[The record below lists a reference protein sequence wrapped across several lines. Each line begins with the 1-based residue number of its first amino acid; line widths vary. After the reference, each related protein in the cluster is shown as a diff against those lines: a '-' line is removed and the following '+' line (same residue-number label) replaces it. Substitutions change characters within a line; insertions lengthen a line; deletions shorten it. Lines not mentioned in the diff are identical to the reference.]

1 MSIPLIRRRAAGIS
15 GLILAGA
22 LVLSACSSTGQTGE
36 PAEVVVTITTTQ
48 PGTTADSRSTHPDG
62 STAHDPGT
70 TSDVVTDTSRSP
82 ESTTDANPT
91 TSAVTTTS
99 TSTSATTSTPTGASK
114 PPVDTS
120 KDTVV
125 WDDNSMVPHL
135 FFHSLIVDPER
146 AFNDA
151 ESGAGYLD
159 YMVTQREFAKILQ
172 QVYDNDYVLVSPH
185 QLATVADDG
194 SIKPKKLKLPQGKK
208 PLVISVDDVSYYEY
222 MEGDGFASKLTIAD
236 DGRVVNTY
244 TDADGKTTQGSY
256 DVMPMVDDFIREHPD
271 FSHAGARGVIA
282 LTGYNGVLGYRSSP
296 SEYRGKN
303 KNLEKDIA
311 TAKRVADALKAEG
324 WEFASHS
331 WGHINFTTSS
341 LDRIQRDT
349 ELWKSDVEPIVGKT
363 DLLIYPFGADISGV
377 PHYQGPKYDYL
388 KGQGY
393 SFFFNVD
400 GSTTAW
406 GQWGD
411 GYLREAR
418 INVDGISMKAAVNG
432 RKVLDAFFDV
442 TSVLDPA
449 RPASI
454 SGS

>member
-1 MSIPLIRRRAAGIS
+1 M
-15 GLILAGA
+15 
-22 LVLSACSSTGQTGE
+22 
-36 PAEVVVTITTTQ
+36 
-48 PGTTADSRSTHPDG
+48 
-62 STAHDPGT
+62 
-70 TSDVVTDTSRSP
+70 
-82 ESTTDANPT
+82 
-91 TSAVTTTS
+91 
-99 TSTSATTSTPTGASK
+99 

-120 KDTVV
+120 KDKVV
-125 WDDNSMVPHL
+125 WDDNSMVSHL

-159 YMVTQREFAKILQ
+159 YMVTQSEFAKILQ

-185 QLATVADDG
+185 QLATVAKDG
-194 SIKPKKLKLPQGKK
+194 SITPKKLKLPEGKK
-208 PLVISVDDVSYYEY
+208 PLVISVDDVSYYDY
-222 MEGDGFASKLTIAD
+222 MEGDGFATNLTIAD

-244 TDADGKTTQGSY
+244 TDADGNTTQGSY
-256 DVMPMVDDFIREHPD
+256 DVMPMVDDFVRKHPD

-296 SEYRGKN
+296 SEYQGKN
-303 KNLEKDIA
+303 KHLKQDIA
-311 TAKRVADALKAEG
+311 TAKKVANALKLEG

-349 ELWKSDVEPIVGKT
+349 ELWKSDVQPIVGKT
-363 DLLIYPFGADISGV
+363 DMLIYPFGADISGV
-377 PHYQGPKYDYL
+377 PGYQGAKYDYL

-393 SFFFNVD
+393 SFYFNVD
-400 GSTTAW
+400 GSTTKW

-418 INVDGISMKAAVNG
+418 INVDGISMKAALDG
-432 RKVLDAFFDV
+432 RKVLGAFFDV
-442 TSVLDPA
+442 NSVLDPA
-449 RPASI
+449 RPPSI